1 MYLNE
6 FFGHIKNHPILFLGT
21 GFSLRYLKKSYTWE
35 GLLQRVADDL
45 FFDEMDTN
53 WQRKYL
59 RLKSRC
65 FIDDQISFELVA
77 QELEHIFNSTVIDS
91 DRDIFNSVRELY
103 FESIDQNKKFSA
115 FKAYIAEILSDFDI
129 KDDKDSEIAE
139 LIKARKNLSAVITTN
154 YDLLTEKI
162 FEFFTPLIGN
172 NILLSNPYGSI
183 YKIHGCITDSRNII
197 ITSDDY
203 EKFDTKYELIKA
215 QMLSLF
221 MHNPVIFIG
230 YSITDEN
237 IRSILKTIF
246 SYVDANSE
254 IADKIRSN
262 FLLVEYEND
271 SESLEVTTHDID
283 IKDIGII
290 RINKIKTDNFSE
302 IYKNISQ
309 LVLPISAMDI
319 RKVQNIYHDIVKG
332 SDGIKVTITVDPS
345 KLHNNQTV
353 LAIGTE
359 KNVQVQFRN
368 FNEII
373 SDYFNIIAESNES
386 LANLINK
393 QENVQQRIIP
403 IFGLSKVSDNINNLE
418 QLKDIQ
424 IDRLKKIYSNIPQSA
439 KINKSFEE
447 IESCDAKISNKYN
460 QIYWNIFNQNIS
472 IDEIGSHLKTG
483 KCLGKDSADSLF
495 KNLLS
500 LYDYLKYGG
509 TISSL
514 IL

>member
-6 FFGHIKNHPILFLGT
+6 FFQQIKNHPILFLGT

-35 GLLQRVADDL
+35 GLLQKIADDL
-45 FFDEMDTN
+45 FYDDSNPN
-53 WQRKYL
+53 WQREYL

-65 FIDDQISFELVA
+65 FINDNVSFELVA
-77 QELEHIFNSTVIDS
+77 QELETIFNATVIDN
-91 DRDIFNSVRELY
+91 DNEIFNGVREQY
-103 FESIDQNKKFSA
+103 FESIDNNKKFSA
-115 FKAYIAEILSDFDI
+115 FKAYISELLSNHEIRE
-129 KDDKDSEIAE
+129 DKVSEIEE

-154 YDLLTEKI
+154 YDLLTERT

-183 YKIHGCITDSRNII
+183 YKIHGCVSDSRNII
-197 ITSDDY
+197 ITAEDY
-203 EKFDTKYELIKA
+203 EKFDKKYELIKA

-246 SYVDANSE
+246 SYVDTNSE
-254 IADKIRSN
+254 MAQKIRNN
-262 FLLVEYEND
+262 FLLVEYEPN
-271 SESLEVTTHDID
+271 SQSIEVLAHDID

-290 RINKIKTDNFSE
+290 RIKTDNFSE
-302 IYKNISQ
+302 IFRNISN

-359 KNVQVQFRN
+359 QNLQVQFRN

-393 QENVQQRIIP
+393 QENLQQRIIP
-403 IFGLSKVSDNINNLE
+403 IFGLSNVSNKINNLD
-418 QLKDIQ
+418 QLKEIQ
-424 IDRLKKIYSNIPQSA
+424 IDRLKKIYSSIPQTA
-439 KINKSFEE
+439 KIIRSFDE
-447 IESCDAKISNKYN
+447 IEHCEAKVSNKYN
-460 QIYWNIFNQNIS
+460 QIYWNIFNENIS
-472 IDEIGSHLKTG
+472 IDEIAVHLKTG
-483 KCLGKDSADSLF
+483 KCLGKNSDDSLF

-509 TISSL
+509 TIHSL
-514 IL
+514 IS

>member
-6 FFGHIKNHPILFLGT
+6 FFQQVKNHPILFLGT
-21 GFSLRYLKKSYTWE
+21 GFSLRYLKESYTWE

-45 FFDEMDTN
+45 FYDEDNPN
-53 WQRKYL
+53 WQRDYL

-65 FIDDQISFELVA
+65 FVNEHVSFELVA
-77 QELEHIFNSTVIDS
+77 QELESIFNATVIDN
-91 DRDIFNSVRELY
+91 DKKIFNGVREQY
-103 FESIDQNKKFSA
+103 FDSIDKNKKFSA
-115 FKAYIAEILSDFDI
+115 FKAYISELLSNHEIRE
-129 KDDKDSEIAE
+129 DKASEIEE

-154 YDLLTEKI
+154 YDLLTEKT

-183 YKIHGCITDSRNII
+183 YKIHGCVSDSRNII
-197 ITSDDY
+197 ITAEDY
-203 EKFDTKYELIKA
+203 EKFDKKYELIKA

-246 SYVDANSE
+246 SYVDTNSE
-254 IADKIRSN
+254 MVQKIRNN
-262 FLLVEYEND
+262 FLLVEYEPD
-271 SESLEVTTHDID
+271 SQSIEVAAHDID
-283 IKDIGII
+283 IKGIGII
-290 RINKIKTDNFSE
+290 RINKIKTDKFSE
-302 IYKNISQ
+302 IFRNISN

-345 KLHNNQTV
+345 KLNNNQTV

-359 KNVQVQFRN
+359 KNLQVQFRN

-393 QENVQQRIIP
+393 QENLQQRIIP
-403 IFGLSKVSDNINNLE
+403 IFGLSNVSNKINNLE
-418 QLKDIQ
+418 QLKEIQ
-424 IDRLKKIYSNIPQSA
+424 IERLKKIYSSIPQTA
-439 KINKSFEE
+439 KIIRGFDE
-447 IESCDAKISNKYN
+447 IEQCDAKVSNKYN
-460 QIYWNIFNQNIS
+460 QIYWNIFNEKIS
-472 IDEIGSHLKTG
+472 VDEIATHLKTG
-483 KCLGKDSADSLF
+483 KCLGKNSDDSLF

-509 TISSL
+509 TIDSL
-514 IL
+514 IS